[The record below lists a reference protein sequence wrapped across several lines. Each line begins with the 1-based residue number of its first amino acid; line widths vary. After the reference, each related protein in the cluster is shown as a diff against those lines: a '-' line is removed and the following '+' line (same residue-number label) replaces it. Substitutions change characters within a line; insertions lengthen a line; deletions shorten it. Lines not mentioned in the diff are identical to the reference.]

1 MSDFALV
8 SKLQKK
14 RLTKSII
21 FFFFLI
27 SLAAFGSKSSSDVL
41 ANQEDSNA
49 KTASPKHDHITFGQ
63 RVNDRRKMVKKQ
75 IIARG
80 ITDPNVLNAM
90 RVVPRHFLVRPGD
103 SKRAYYDRPIP
114 IGYGQTISQPFIVA
128 YMTEA
133 IKLDANSK
141 VLEIGTGSGYQAA
154 ICGEIAK
161 EVYSIELIEQLA
173 EKAKTRLKKLGYE
186 NVTVRH
192 GDGYFG
198 WKEKA
203 PFDVIIITAA
213 AGFVPPLLIE
223 QLKPGGILILP
234 LGSPYGNQTLVR
246 ITKDKT
252 GEIMSERLLPV
263 RFVPMLGQIIKDKR
277 QGTK

>member
-1 MSDFALV
+1 MSGFALV
-8 SKLQKK
+8 TGLQKR
-14 RLTKSII
+14 RLAESTIFL
-21 FFFFLI
+21 FFFI
-27 SLAAFGSKSSSDVL
+27 SLAAFAS
-41 ANQEDSNA
+41 QEDSNDKA
-49 KTASPKHDHITFGQ
+49 FSPKHDHIAFGQ
-63 RVNDRRKMVKKQ
+63 RTKDRSRMVKKQ

-80 ITDPNVLNAM
+80 VADPNVLNAM
-90 RVVPRHFLVRPGD
+90 RVVPRHFLIRGGD

-114 IGYGQTISQPFIVA
+114 IGYGQTISQPFIVG

-173 EKAKTRLKKLGYE
+173 EKAKDHLNKLGYE

-223 QLKPGGILILP
+223 QLKPGGRLILP
-234 LGSPYGNQTLVR
+234 LGSPYGSQTLVR
-246 ITKDKT
+246 ITKDKV
-252 GEIMSERLLPV
+252 GKIMSESLLPV
-263 RFVPMLGQIIKDKR
+263 RFVPMLGQITKDKKESTR
-277 QGTK
+277 

>member
-14 RLTKSII
+14 WLTKSII
-21 FFFFLI
+21 YFFFLI
-27 SLAAFGSKSSSDVL
+27 GLAAFGSKRSCNTF
-41 ANQEDSNA
+41 ANQEDSNG
-49 KTASPKHDHITFGQ
+49 KTVFPKHNHIAFGQ
-63 RVNDRRKMVKKQ
+63 RINDRRKMVEKQ
-75 IIARG
+75 IITRG
-80 ITDPNVLNAM
+80 VTDPNVLNAM
-90 RVVPRHFLVRPGD
+90 KVVPRHFLIRPGD
-103 SKRAYYDRPIP
+103 SKKAYYDRPIP

-133 IKLDANSK
+133 IKLNKNSK

-173 EKAKTRLKKLGYE
+173 EQAKKRLKKLGYE
-186 NVTVRH
+186 NVTARH

-252 GEIMSERLLPV
+252 GEITSESLLPV